1 MTNIHNPLND
11 SLKGMVIYTYF
22 LEFQPCPA
30 LIDILLMIYA
40 LYNFLIFASSHILL
54 LPYFHISICP
64 DFQASP
70 IQAKDFSSNSLKYLF
85 RKMLWGAV
93 CIFTS
98 SNSFKTKGNK
108 ILQSDGFN
116 KRNHA
121 HPPISIWRPSP
132 LITSGWYMLSG
143 VKDSMAQE
151 EEGMGQSWEK
161 GIESLQTVKTLTWF
175 SFFFC
180 TAPYHSKWSA

>member
-1 MTNIHNPLND
+1 M
-11 SLKGMVIYTYF
+11 YF

-30 LIDILLMIYA
+30 VVDIFWMIYA
-40 LYNFLIFASSHILL
+40 FCNFLIFASSHILL

-175 SFFFC
+175 SFFFVRHRTIQSEVRIC
-180 TAPYHSKWSA
+180 FTK

>member
-1 MTNIHNPLND
+1 M
-11 SLKGMVIYTYF
+11 YF

-30 LIDILLMIYA
+30 LVDIFWMIYA
-40 LYNFLIFASSHILL
+40 FCNFLIFASSHILL

-161 GIESLQTVKTLTWF
+161 GIESLQTVKTPGVHFLLDVLISWDDRG
-175 SFFFC
+175 SC
-180 TAPYHSKWSA
+180 AHKCVC